1 MTHSTLIKY
10 LGKRVAA
17 LRKAK
22 SLSQFEFADASGK
35 MINTVSKIERGLT
48 DPKVSTLEAFAKVL
62 GVNTSQ
68 LLSEAETL
76 QHLSPSIEM
85 IVRLL
90 ETENEKVQKA
100 ALKQIEILLSIK
112 NNSNI

>member
-1 MTHSTLIKY
+1 MTHNTLVKY
-10 LGKRVAA
+10 LGRRIAS

-22 SLSQFEFADASGK
+22 SLSQFEFADAAGK

-62 GVNTSQ
+62 DVEVSH
-68 LLSEAETL
+68 LFSEAETL
-76 QHLSPSIEM
+76 HHLSPALEM

-90 ETENEKVQKA
+90 ENENEKVQKT
-100 ALKQIEILLSIK
+100 ALKQIEVLLSIK
-112 NNSNI
+112 NNN